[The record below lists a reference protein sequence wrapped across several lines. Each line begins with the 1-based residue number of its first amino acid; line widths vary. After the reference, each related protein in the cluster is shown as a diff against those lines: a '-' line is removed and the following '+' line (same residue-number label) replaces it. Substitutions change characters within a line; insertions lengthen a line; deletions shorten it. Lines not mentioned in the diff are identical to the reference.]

1 MHKVDRFVSVGK
13 LEAERIRGKMV
24 NEQRP
29 LDEMNTV
36 VVKND
41 KKVLDKVRK
50 MFRAKNKNG

>member
-1 MHKVDRFVSVGK
+1 MDRFVSVGK